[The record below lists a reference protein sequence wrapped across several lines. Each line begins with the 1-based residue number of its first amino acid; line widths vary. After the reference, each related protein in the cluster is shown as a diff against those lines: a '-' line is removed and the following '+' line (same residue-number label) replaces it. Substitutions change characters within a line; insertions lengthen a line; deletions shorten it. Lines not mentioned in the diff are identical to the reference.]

1 MISPDISVSLRSVF
15 LCFDGGSSC
24 VFLLGLVFALSIAF
38 LLWQGRILLVC
49 VWLGLVSLVS
59 GARLV
64 RACIVHVDDCHR
76 PWSMRLQLCLHVA
89 FPAPTVFCVL
99 FVIEGQL
106 AGAWF
111 WRAIYCLIVLN
122 RDVTLSL

>member
-1 MISPDISVSLRSVF
+1 
-15 LCFDGGSSC
+15 
-24 VFLLGLVFALSIAF
+24 
-38 LLWQGRILLVC
+38 
-49 VWLGLVSLVS
+49 
-59 GARLV
+59 
-64 RACIVHVDDCHR
+64 
-76 PWSMRLQLCLHVA
+76 MRLQLCLHVA

-122 RDVTLSL
+122 RDVTLSLSLSLSLISRVRVFACLWVGDALGRDPRGRERI